1 MGKGIVTSEEHV
13 DVKLTNGTLT
23 ADKLRITGG
32 GEVVRFEGNV
42 VMNLDK
48 LPPAETPP
56 SAEEAPA
63 PVHSAKDPAN
73 KDPAKPHAPSG
84 KTGHPK

>member
-1 MGKGIVTSEEHV
+1 
-13 DVKLTNGTLT
+13 
-23 ADKLRITGG
+23 
-32 GEVVRFEGNV
+32 VVRFEGNV
-42 VMNLDK
+42 VTNLDK

-56 SAEEAPA
+56 SAEEAPPPA
-63 PVHSAKDPAN
+63 TVHAA